1 MNPYMGVVKKGVN
14 VGIIHIKRRGWS
26 EPRMRPGLPGS
37 GVRTS
42 DGLWRATYIGR
53 GPRSGTQCSSSGSHR
68 GVEISLISVDG
79 DGDGCLQE

>member
-42 DGLWRATYIGR
+42 DGLWRA
-53 GPRSGTQCSSSGSHR
+53 
-68 GVEISLISVDG
+68 LISVDG